1 MDKVDA
7 GTAPVPP
14 PRVKKLARLAERKD
28 RERRS
33 VTWGPETWV
42 GVRALRAS
50 SGGILDPD
58 DRVCDVADDRE
69 TLTAECTSQ
78 TPQPR
83 AAQADGA
90 SGSSA
95 GTASPDM
102 FRGGGSVGGSIRVG
116 TTESCVEVGAGELED
131 GASGLQVRRGSEPTL
146 QDTMPQ
152 QRQVSDQTKRWS
164 AAVVCRD
171 DSSRVTQKVH
181 PLPDA
186 GQERYAHGQHFQRQ
200 SNRLSMQFS
209 GPGSGVWLDAA
220 ERVQIYGSK
229 SLPRDARREPLG
241 QDTPEDTHQS
251 HRVEDMLRWVSGVN
265 NVTSVPSVQERPL
278 DLLDEVGSSER
289 AISGLEV
296 PVSPSSKPA
305 SGATQT
311 VAVTLV
317 KGEKGLGFTITTRD
331 NPTGGHCPIY
341 IKNILPK
348 GAAVTDGRLRAGDR
362 LVSVNNVSVSGLTQQ
377 QVVTLLRNTPTDSTV
392 DIVVERSVPNRTQ
405 RVEPQQSPNKYAEKA
420 IGSTNN
426 VNTKSV
432 DVNNQP
438 ENGRVSSMVNAINYN
453 QSNNGSTRGR
463 IPKSS
468 SKDDLLNKD
477 QDLDSPVQKALN
489 SSSNSIPGLRNRLI
503 LQLDVPVHDS
513 EKAGLGISVKGKVTV
528 GSDPQDL
535 GIFIKSVLHGGAAS
549 RDGRLHTNDQLVSV
563 NGVSLVGQSNA
574 QAMDTLRR
582 ALLHARPARSG
593 RISLTVARRT
603 GTYRR
608 ILRTHRTHAPHRTAR
623 TVGGAEQRAGHGH
636 AAACAATR
644 AALPQRPHLAHRRA
658 PYRYVPSHTA
668 YTPYTR
674 TAPHR
679 TYRRWGRAT
688 RRPWTRCG
696 VRCYTHGPTA
706 TAASRS
712 PSRAVS
718 VRTVAY
724 CVHTGPTHR
733 TAPHVPPV
741 GQSNAQAMDTL
752 RRALLHARPYR
763 NGRISLTVARR
774 IGTYRRILRTHRTHA
789 PHRTARTAGGAE
801 QRAGHGHAAACAATR
816 TALPQRPHLAHRRAP
831 YRYVP
836 SHTAYTPYTR
846 TAPHVPPV
854 GQSNAQAMD
863 TLRRALLHARPY
875 RNGRISL
882 TVARRIGTY
891 RRILRTHRTH
901 VPHRTAR
908 TAGGAEQRAGH
919 GHATACAATR
929 TALPQRPHLAHR
941 RAPYRYVPSHTA
953 YTPYTRTAPH
963 RTYRRW
969 GRATRRPWTRC
980 GVRCYTRGPTATA
993 ASRSPSRAV
1002 SVRTVAYCVHT
1013 VHTHRTAPHVPPVGQ
1028 SNAQAM
1034 DTLRRALLHARPY
1047 RNGRISLTVARRIDS
1062 MDSLARWKDDTPP
1075 NGNDTTNS
1083 NDNSN
1088 SQNFN
1093 TIIYNAA
1100 DKENKPDYTQKFE
1113 VNQKE
1118 VGIESSTEELNVG
1131 HVHMARSP
1139 PAHHNVIIEEDYGT
1153 TRGGES
1159 GSECGAAGAGFSRDA
1174 VGRRSMSEKR
1184 HAALDAKQTGTYKK
1198 IKETKAVS
1206 AMQVGPSLGMRKS
1219 SSLESLQ
1226 TAIQETQKNPRS
1238 EPLYAR
1244 AHPPLK
1250 HWLTDDNNAPEHII
1264 RGSPQQSSLSHKKPS
1279 LLKSLSTMFRIG
1291 KPHKKNENEGYGRSQ
1306 PGRSSEK
1313 SLSREALERHNRIDE
1328 RIEDSI
1334 PPPPQREESSRSRQS
1349 SSERGSR
1356 SDKRAHAPPY
1366 RAPPAR
1372 TAPAHHAHAVDSA
1385 WGPSGLYVNYEEI
1398 QNFNARREKLSEVQI
1413 GQMRLQMNAQR
1424 AKAEEESRRGVPGGY
1439 HSQRSCREGGQRPQ
1453 SNYYEYE
1460 SAPPRRPGKLSHYH

>member
-1 MDKVDA
+1 MEESDA
-7 GTAPVPP
+7 GRAPVPP
-14 PRVKKLARLAERKD
+14 PRVKKLARLAARKD

-78 TPQPR
+78 APQPR

-102 FRGGGSVGGSIRVG
+102 FRGGGGVGGSMRVG
-116 TTESCVEVGAGELED
+116 TTESCVEVGAAELED

-146 QDTMPQ
+146 HQDTMPP
-152 QRQVSDQTKRWS
+152 QRQVSEQTKRWS

-171 DSSRVTQKVH
+171 DGRATQKVH

-186 GQERYAHGQHFQRQ
+186 KQERNTHGQHFQRQ
-200 SNRLSMQFS
+200 TNRLSMQFS
-209 GPGSGVWLDAA
+209 GPGSDVWLDAA

-241 QDTPEDTHQS
+241 QDTPVDSLPNQN

-265 NVTSVPSVQERPL
+265 NVASVPPVQERPL
-278 DLLDEVGSSER
+278 DLLPEAVGSSER
-289 AISGLEV
+289 AVTGLEV
-296 PVSPSSKPA
+296 PVGGA
-305 SGATQT
+305 GGAGGSGRRVS
-311 VAVTLV
+311 VALV

-392 DIVVERSVPNRTQ
+392 DIVVERSTPNRTQ

-420 IGSTNN
+420 VGSTNS
-426 VNTKSV
+426 VITKPVEANHS
-432 DVNNQP
+432 D
-438 ENGRVSSMVNAINYN
+438 NGRVSSMVNAINQN
-453 QSNNGSTRGR
+453 QNNSSMRGR
-463 IPKSS
+463 IQKSS
-468 SKDDLLNKD
+468 SKDDLLSKEQNME
-477 QDLDSPVQKALN
+477 SPVQDALN
-489 SSSNSIPGLRNRLI
+489 SSTTSIPGLRNRLI
-503 LQLDVPVHDS
+503 LRLDVPVHDS

-528 GSDPQDL
+528 GPDPQDL
-535 GIFIKSVLHGGAAS
+535 GIFIKSVLNGGAAS

-582 ALLHARPARSG
+582 ALLHARPHVRGS
-593 RISLTVARRT
+593 ISLAVARRT
-603 GTYRR
+603 
-608 ILRTHRTHAPHRTAR
+608 
-623 TVGGAEQRAGHGH
+623 
-636 AAACAATR
+636 
-644 AALPQRPHLAHRRA
+644 
-658 PYRYVPSHTA
+658 
-668 YTPYTR
+668 
-674 TAPHR
+674 
-679 TYRRWGRAT
+679 
-688 RRPWTRCG
+688 
-696 VRCYTHGPTA
+696 
-706 TAASRS
+706 
-712 PSRAVS
+712 
-718 VRTVAY
+718 
-724 CVHTGPTHR
+724 
-733 TAPHVPPV
+733 
-741 GQSNAQAMDTL
+741 
-752 RRALLHARPYR
+752 
-763 NGRISLTVARR
+763 
-774 IGTYRRILRTHRTHA
+774 
-789 PHRTARTAGGAE
+789 
-801 QRAGHGHAAACAATR
+801 
-816 TALPQRPHLAHRRAP
+816 
-831 YRYVP
+831 
-836 SHTAYTPYTR
+836 
-846 TAPHVPPV
+846 
-854 GQSNAQAMD
+854 
-863 TLRRALLHARPY
+863 
-875 RNGRISL
+875 
-882 TVARRIGTY
+882 
-891 RRILRTHRTH
+891 
-901 VPHRTAR
+901 
-908 TAGGAEQRAGH
+908 
-919 GHATACAATR
+919 
-929 TALPQRPHLAHR
+929 
-941 RAPYRYVPSHTA
+941 
-953 YTPYTRTAPH
+953 
-963 RTYRRW
+963 
-969 GRATRRPWTRC
+969 
-980 GVRCYTRGPTATA
+980 
-993 ASRSPSRAV
+993 
-1002 SVRTVAYCVHT
+1002 
-1013 VHTHRTAPHVPPVGQ
+1013 
-1028 SNAQAM
+1028 
-1034 DTLRRALLHARPY
+1034 
-1047 RNGRISLTVARRIDS
+1047 DS

-1093 TIIYNAA
+1093 TIIYNSG
-1100 DKENKPDYTQKFE
+1100 DKEIQKDAVDSHDGRAGKKHASIVTINNNNSWVSNQSDDSKGYLERDKDSVPHDTKRDSFEWSRLDGWNPVIDRLTGLRNESYYMATQMDGT
-1113 VNQKE
+1113 VSNGGHHYRQN
-1118 VGIESSTEELNVG
+1118 LG
-1131 HVHMARSP
+1131 HVHMSRSP

-1153 TRGGES
+1153 AKGGES
-1159 GSECGAAGAGFSRDA
+1159 GSECGAGFSRDA

-1198 IKETKAVS
+1198 IKEIKAVS

-1226 TAIQETQKNPRS
+1226 TAIQETQKNPRN

-1291 KPHKKNENEGYGRSQ
+1291 KPHKKNESEACGRSQ

-1313 SLSREALERHNRIDE
+1313 SISREALERHGRLDE
-1328 RIEDSI
+1328 RCEDH
-1334 PPPPQREESSRSRQS
+1334 PPPQREESSRSRQS
-1349 SSERGSR
+1349 SGERGSR
-1356 SDKRAHAPPY
+1356 SEKRAHAPPY

-1372 TAPAHHAHAVDSA
+1372 TAPQPHHGMDSA
-1385 WGPSGLYVNYEEI
+1385 WGPTGHYVNYEEI

-1424 AKAEEESRRGVPGGY
+1424 AKAEEESRRGVAGGY
-1439 HSQRSCREGGQRPQ
+1439 HSQRSCREGGTRPQ